1 MILPCADGNVDLT
14 DDLIDG
20 IKLRHPH
27 VSDMHSELLKINL
40 WLHRYPTRRPK
51 CRTFFVFLDKW
62 MRKVQPKPVKMHL
75 VGGKMSEAEMLEAG
89 AKMGIAPRPGETWEA
104 FARRLRGAA

>member
-1 MILPCADGNVDLT
+1 MILPCIDGNIDLT
-14 DDLIDG
+14 DDLIAG

-40 WLHRYPTRRPK
+40 WLARYPTRRPK

-75 VGGKMSEAEMLEAG
+75 VGGKMTEAEMLALG
-89 AKMGIAPRPGETWEA
+89 RQKGIEPRAGETWER
-104 FARRLRGAA
+104 FAQRLKS